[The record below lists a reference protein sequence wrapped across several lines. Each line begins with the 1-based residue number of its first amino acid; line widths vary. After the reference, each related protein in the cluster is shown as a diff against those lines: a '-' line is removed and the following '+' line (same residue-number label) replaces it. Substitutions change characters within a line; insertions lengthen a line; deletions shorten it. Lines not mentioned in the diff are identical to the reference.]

1 MKRLL
6 TCLFLILGLGLA
18 FSVNTNASDK
28 SLKSAMKIKEKVKYS
43 EYGSSFA
50 YWQPGSTL
58 INNVQIKIN
67 DLRGDG
73 NVFYVFD
80 SYFDKYYRINEDDKV
95 VSSGKMNFKEQ
106 ANMGDK
112 GGIFELTEDNLKF
125 FLKISISSQVADIKS
140 KFYDY
145 KGYRRYQFVL
155 ALSLIHI

>member
-1 MKRLL
+1 MRRLL

-58 INNVQIKIN
+58 LNNVQIKIN

-73 NVFYVFD
+73 NVY
-80 SYFDKYYRINEDDKV
+80 YFFEERAENQGKYYRINEDFKV
-95 VSSGKMNFKEQ
+95 VST
-106 ANMGDK
+106 
-112 GGIFELTEDNLKF
+112 GIFEHKITQI
-125 FLKISISSQVADIKS
+125 FLYIC
-140 KFYDY
+140 
-145 KGYRRYQFVL
+145 
-155 ALSLIHI
+155 